1 MLIFCGIIEGMILAK
16 KRKKGSFFLFLFQK
30 ALILFVWI
38 FVLSTI
44 VFLSAFLFLKRTLPE
59 PETIITRKIGES
71 TKIFDKT
78 GKILLYDIH
87 GEEKRTIIAWEEVP
101 LNLKNAVLVSE
112 DDNFYEHKGFDL
124 KGIIR
129 AFLADFRHLRL
140 SQGGSTIT
148 QQLVKTALLG
158 QEKTFS
164 RKIKEAVL
172 AVEIERRFSKD
183 QIFWMYLNQI
193 PFGSNAY
200 GVQTAGEAFF
210 NKNASALSTAEAAT
224 LAALI
229 RATTYY
235 SPYGNHVPE
244 LMARKDGILKKMK
257 ESGYLNEEE
266 YKLAVQEQIVFSPP
280 SEKIPAPHFVIM
292 VKEYLIKKYG
302 EETVQN
308 GGFNIIT
315 TLDAKLQLL
324 AEETV
329 SKYAAINKERYKA
342 KNASLVAIDPKTGE
356 VLALVGSADY
366 YDLEN
371 DGNFNVAT
379 ANRQPGSAFKPFAY
393 AAAVN
398 KDYAD
403 YSLVFDL
410 KTEFNPN
417 CLPDGSQEKDQ
428 YGLDCYHPKNYDD
441 SFRGPVTLRQA
452 LAQSLN
458 LPSVK
463 TLYLA
468 GVDNT
473 MDLAEKM
480 GISTLGDRSR
490 FGLSLVLGGAEVKL
504 TDLVSAYGVFANDG
518 VRNPWYFI
526 QTIKTSGGQIL
537 EEERNNPVRVLPEQT
552 ARIINNI
559 LSDNSARAPMFGY
572 SSSLYLPGFSVA
584 AKTGTTQENRD
595 AWVVGYSP
603 VLAVGVWTGNNDNES
618 MTRQGAG
625 ISAAGPMWNQFMVKA
640 LSDFPNENF
649 VNPPP
654 IINNKIMLDGNY
666 FYKKTGD
673 SKPEVHSILYFVDRG
688 NPLGPFPIEP
698 QKDSQFNN
706 WEWAVN
712 KYYPQ

>member
-16 KRKKGSFFLFLFQK
+16 KRKKGSFFLFL
-30 ALILFVWI
+30 
-38 FVLSTI
+38 
-44 VFLSAFLFLKRTLPE
+44 KRTLPE
-59 PETIITRKIGES
+59 PETIITRKIDES

-244 LMARKDGILKKMK
+244 LMTRKDGILKKMK

-302 EETVQN
+302 ETTIEN
-308 GGFNIIT
+308 GGLTIIT
-315 TLDAKLQLL
+315 TLDVNFQSI
-324 AEETV
+324 AEESV
-329 SKYAAINKERYKA
+329 SKYAAINKEKYKA
-342 KNASLVAIDPKTGE
+342 GNAALVAIDPKTGD
-356 VLALVGSADY
+356 VLALVGSKDY
-366 YDLEN
+366 YNIAEE
-371 DGNFNVAT
+371 GNFNVIT

-393 AAAVN
+393 AVALSKGYPDSTVI
-398 KDYAD
+398 
-403 YSLVFDL
+403 FDL

-417 CLPDGSQEKDQ
+417 CSPDGLQLKDQ
-428 YGLDCYHPKNYDD
+428 YGLDCYHPQNYDEQ
-441 SFRGPVTLRQA
+441 FRGPVTFRQG

-458 LPSVK
+458 VPSVK
-463 TLYLA
+463 TLYLG
-468 GVDNT
+468 GVSDT
-473 MDLAEKM
+473 IDLAEKM
-480 GISTLGDRSR
+480 GITSLADRSR
-490 FGLSLVLGGAEVKL
+490 FGLSLVLGGAEVRPI
-504 TDLVSAYGVFANDG
+504 DIASA
-518 VRNPWYFI
+518 
-526 QTIKTSGGQIL
+526 
-537 EEERNNPVRVLPEQT
+537 
-552 ARIINNI
+552 
-559 LSDNSARAPMFGY
+559 
-572 SSSLYLPGFSVA
+572 
-584 AKTGTTQENRD
+584 
-595 AWVVGYSP
+595 
-603 VLAVGVWTGNNDNES
+603 
-618 MTRQGAG
+618 
-625 ISAAGPMWNQFMVKA
+625 
-640 LSDFPNENF
+640 
-649 VNPPP
+649 
-654 IINNKIMLDGNY
+654 
-666 FYKKTGD
+666 
-673 SKPEVHSILYFVDRG
+673 
-688 NPLGPFPIEP
+688 
-698 QKDSQFNN
+698 
-706 WEWAVN
+706 
-712 KYYPQ
+712 